1 MDNDGLLLCDL
12 QARTFE
18 LSLTK
23 QKTSSAIF
31 IRRFMN
37 SDIVKIIDNRGI
49 LQTTIQPW
57 DLIEMI
63 DEEYGVSDYG
73 TVKYSSNEMY
83 WIGYIY
89 RYYCFTYEKSSRQA
103 YRIIKPKE
111 LRDLYLPYH
120 TLDPLQA
127 VDRILEA
134 KGLLLDEEGE
144 LMRQYQIFKQIRNRQ

>member
-1 MDNDGLLLCDL
+1 
-12 QARTFE
+12 
-18 LSLTK
+18 
-23 QKTSSAIF
+23 
-31 IRRFMN
+31 MN
-37 SDIVKIIDNRGI
+37 SDIVKLIDNRGI
-49 LQTTIQPW
+49 LQTTIQPL
-57 DLIEMI
+57 DMIEMI

-73 TVKYSSNEMY
+73 AVRYSANEMY

-127 VDRILEA
+127 VDRIMEA
-134 KGLLLDEEGE
+134 KGLLLDEQGE
-144 LMRQYQIFKQIRNRQ
+144 LMRQYQIFKQVRNRK